1 MRRLFVLY
9 LPGDHQVG
17 PANAE
22 EHFNE
27 PATTMRHSA
36 FTILLLCAASLLAGC
51 EALGIET
58 ATQVAA
64 KKEAEA
70 RAIGSA
76 CRHAVRSIEDC
87 FSGNP
92 RAGKAAVFAGWREM
106 DEYMREN
113 AIVGMPAQP
122 QPIQSVPAGNS

>member
-1 MRRLFVLY
+1 MRSTSL
-9 LPGDHQVG
+9 
-17 PANAE
+17 
-22 EHFNE
+22 
-27 PATTMRHSA
+27 T
-36 FTILLLCAASLLAGC
+36 LLALCATGFLTGC
-51 EALGIET
+51 DALGIET

-87 FSGNP
+87 FSSNP
-92 RAGKAAVFAGWREM
+92 RAGKAAVFAGWRDM

-113 AIVGMPAQP
+113 AIVGMPAESHP
-122 QPIQSVPAGNS
+122 SVQSAPSSPGNS

>member
-1 MRRLFVLY
+1 
-9 LPGDHQVG
+9 
-17 PANAE
+17 
-22 EHFNE
+22 
-27 PATTMRHSA
+27 MRHPA
-36 FTILLLCAASLLAGC
+36 ITLFLLSAASLLAGC

-58 ATQVAA
+58 ATQIAA

-70 RAIGSA
+70 KAIGSA

-87 FSGNP
+87 FGSNP

-113 AIVGMPAQP
+113 AIVGMPAEGSSGHP
-122 QPIQSVPAGNS
+122 ESADRREPGSSDPTKISSQSS

>member
-1 MRRLFVLY
+1 
-9 LPGDHQVG
+9 
-17 PANAE
+17 
-22 EHFNE
+22 
-27 PATTMRHSA
+27 MRHPAITFSLISA
-36 FTILLLCAASLLAGC
+36 VSLLAGC

-58 ATQVAA
+58 ATQIAA

-87 FSGNP
+87 FGSNP

-113 AIVGMPAQP
+113 AIVGMPAQAESSAP
-122 QPIQSVPAGNS
+122 SQPATEQGATTPASSGSAAPSRNS